1 MSHWLLRI
9 ATLYLAAGIA
19 LGIFMAVSHNHA
31 EAPLHAHLN
40 LLGFVTLTLAALWYR
55 AQPEAA
61 DTKLAKAHF
70 VLHNLGLPVMS
81 GGLFFLLRGEPAA
94 EPFVAVG
101 SMVVA
106 ASVACFVSNVWRC
119 TDDRTPDLAAPASIS
134 TPQNMAVAVSTVTH
148 RSNP

>member
-19 LGIFMAVSHNHA
+19 LGITMAASHNHA

-55 AQPEAA
+55 AQPDAA
-61 DTKLAKAHF
+61 ATKLAKAHF

-81 GGLFFLLRGEPAA
+81 VGLFFLLRGVPAA
-94 EPFVAVG
+94 EPAVAIG
-101 SMVVA
+101 SAVVA
-106 ASVACFVSNVWRC
+106 AGVACFVVNVWRC
-119 TDDRTPDLAAPASIS
+119 TGERRAAAAPAPSL
-134 TPQNMAVAVSTVTH
+134 
-148 RSNP
+148 R

>member
-1 MSHWLLRI
+1 MSNWLLRI
-9 ATLYLAAGIA
+9 ATLYLAAGVT
-19 LGIFMAVSHNHA
+19 LGIAMAASHNHA

-61 DTKLAKAHF
+61 DTKLAKMHF

-94 EPFVAVG
+94 EPVVAIGSTVVAVG
-101 SMVVA
+101 
-106 ASVACFVSNVWRC
+106 VACFVVNVWRC
-119 TDDRTPDLAAPASIS
+119 TRDRKATTDGHATAL
-134 TPQNMAVAVSTVTH
+134 
-148 RSNP
+148 R